1 MRTKRRVVYW
11 LYKKAK
17 EVLEQTGAAMVHPFN
32 DPNVIAGQG
41 TIVLELLSQVN
52 DLDAIIIPVG
62 GGGMLTGCSI
72 AAKSL
77 NPHIK
82 IFAVEPEATDDT
94 LKSFKTKQRHSNE
107 LGRTSVADGLA
118 ADLGEIA
125 FESMLKYVDDVF
137 TVSEREIIQATEII
151 WKRLKQCIEPSA
163 GVGVGVALFN
173 KEFQERIKKEK
184 IQRIGVI
191 LCGGNVDIIKMAKL
205 FSEL

>member
-1 MRTKRRVVYW
+1 M
-11 LYKKAK
+11 
-17 EVLEQTGAAMVHPFN
+17 LEQTGAAMVHPFN

>member
-77 NPHIK
+77 NPRIK

>member
-17 EVLEQTGAAMVHPFN
+17 EVLEQTGAAMIHPFN